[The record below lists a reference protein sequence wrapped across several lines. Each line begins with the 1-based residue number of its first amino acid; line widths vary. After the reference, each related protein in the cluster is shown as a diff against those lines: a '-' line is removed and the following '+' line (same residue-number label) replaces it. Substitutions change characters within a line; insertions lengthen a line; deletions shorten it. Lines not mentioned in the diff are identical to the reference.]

1 MPSYDFGYHM
11 NQRAVSPVVGIIL
24 MVAITV
30 ILAAVIG
37 AFTLNLGNDQEFT
50 SAGVQL
56 DVVRDHPNAPDPND
70 PYIKIQ
76 VIDTGNTERVWVQGD
91 SRDKWLIQDQSCS
104 YETEAGDYLLF
115 PLPQEDGFT
124 IYAEKSDGS
133 LQVIQTESVEAR
145 GMSSGGSYLSYCGY
159 GDESRGTL
167 YSEFMDD

>member
-1 MPSYDFGYHM
+1 M

-70 PYIKIQ
+70 LYIKIQ
-76 VIDTGNTERVWVQGD
+76 VIDTGNTDRVWVQGD

-104 YETEAGDYLLF
+104 YETEAGDSLLF
-115 PLPQEDGFT
+115 PVPENEGFT
-124 IYAEKSDGS
+124 VYAESPDGT
-133 LQVIQTESVEAR
+133 LQVIQTDSIAAPDGET
-145 GMSSGGSYLSYCGY
+145 SGGSYLSYCGY
-159 GDESRGTL
+159 GDEGRGTM
-167 YSEFMDD
+167 YSEFMSHDSP